1 MSQWSVAPALI
12 VGQCV
17 KDLSSRD
24 RQRVSPSLNRLK
36 KLSIE
41 DDTFQRHVVTAVIPL
56 LENIFHDDDAH
67 ALISK
72 YGVADEDLPALM
84 RLYRSRRNQREVGR
98 LLATT
103 KDPTV
108 LQFLASQMGPAN
120 SDIERLFTELG
131 PDGEPYMWP
140 LLQNSS
146 HIVRG
151 MACRVLAKIGT
162 EKSLAELTRLLGDT
176 LSNRD
181 AKVAIDIIQRREVD
195 RS

>member
-1 MSQWSVAPALI
+1 
-12 VGQCV
+12 
-17 KDLSSRD
+17 
-24 RQRVSPSLNRLK
+24 
-36 KLSIE
+36 
-41 DDTFQRHVVTAVIPL
+41 
-56 LENIFHDDDAH
+56 
-67 ALISK
+67 
-72 YGVADEDLPALM
+72 
-84 RLYRSRRNQREVGR
+84 
-98 LLATT
+98 
-103 KDPTV
+103 
-108 LQFLASQMGPAN
+108 MGPAN